1 MVNLSC
7 QLDTGYR
14 QLRGEPSTEELP
26 RSDLPKGMSVPWLL
40 INVGGLPLWL
50 PPSLGQVV
58 WD

>member
-14 QLRGEPSTEELP
+14 QLRGEPSTEE
-26 RSDLPKGMSVPWLL
+26 LPKGMSVPWLL